1 MDIGNIFSGARRAGP
16 ARADPTARRN
26 GATRGARPLGGI
38 LTRFIRAR
46 RGAVALEF
54 AIGLPIFLA
63 MVYGI
68 FEFGRVFWT
77 QNTMEFAI
85 EEAARFTMVNPNAA
99 NDQII
104 DVVEENAVGLDTA
117 LIAVNIVFQ
126 QGVTESGNPAQSFV
140 TITGTYS
147 YAPMIPLVLP
157 NVGKGSFDFTKL
169 EMNIVTTTR
178 MALVVPP

>member
-1 MDIGNIFSGARRAGP
+1 MIAMDIDNIFSGARRAGP
-16 ARADPTARRN
+16 ARADPTTARRN

-68 FEFGRVFWT
+68 FEFGRIFWT
-77 QNTMEFAI
+77 QNTMEYAV
-85 EEAARFTMVNPNAA
+85 EEAARFTMVNPTAA
-99 NDQII
+99 NAQII
-104 DVVEENAVGLDTA
+104 DVVEENAVGLDTT
-117 LIAVNIVFQ
+117 LIAVNIVFEQ
-126 QGVTESGNPAQSFV
+126 SGTDNSFV

-157 NVGKGSFDFTKL
+157 NLGKGSFDFTKL
-169 EMNIVTTTR
+169 EMAIVTTTR
-178 MALVVPP
+178 MALVIPP

>member
-1 MDIGNIFSGARRAGP
+1 MDIDKTFSSARRAAP
-16 ARADPTARRN
+16 ARADPATARRN
-26 GATRGARPLGGI
+26 DATRGARPLGGI

-85 EEAARFTMVNPNAA
+85 EQAARFTMVNPNAA
-99 NDQII
+99 NAQII
-104 DVVEENAVGLDTA
+104 DVVEVNAVGLDTT
-117 LIAVNIVFQ
+117 LIAVDIVFEQ
-126 QGVTESGNPAQSFV
+126 AEGNNSFV
-140 TITGTYS
+140 NITGTYS

-157 NVGKGSFDFTKL
+157 NFGNGSFDFTKL
-169 EMNIVTTTR
+169 EMDIVTTTR
-178 MALVVPP
+178 MALVIPP

>member
-1 MDIGNIFSGARRAGP
+1 MDIGKSFSGARRAGP
-16 ARADPTARRN
+16 AGADPATARRN

-38 LTRFIRAR
+38 LARFIRAR

-99 NDQII
+99 NAQIVG
-104 DVVEENAVGLDTA
+104 VVEDNAVGLDTSR
-117 LIAVNIVFQ
+117 IAVVIVFEQ
-126 QGVTESGNPAQSFV
+126 SGTNNAFV
-140 TITGTYS
+140 NITGTYS
-147 YAPMIPLVLP
+147 YAPMIPLVIPFAGGDGL
-157 NVGKGSFDFTKL
+157 DFKAL
-169 EMNIVTTTR
+169 EMDIVTTTR
-178 MALVVPP
+178 TALVIPP